1 MARRRK
7 PKSRNQDGTRVAHRV
22 RLELVPAPIEEFADD
37 EPVVAD
43 APGRAPE
50 STSSSVGPLLALGVV
65 VGAVAAL
72 PTSFP
77 LLAACA
83 IGGVL
88 GAILGIAIDRRRQR
102 SRLDAA

>member
-7 PKSRNQDGTRVAHRV
+7 TRSRNQDGTRVASRI
-22 RLELVPAPIEEFADD
+22 RPELVPAPVAENEDD
-37 EPVVAD
+37 EPAMAEVEDRGPA
-43 APGRAPE
+43 

-65 VGAVAAL
+65 VGAIAAL

-83 IGGVL
+83 IGGLL

-102 SRLDAA
+102 SRLDAV